1 MYAEVAWL
9 LVTSGTQAQPQ
20 VIFNSDYLP
29 DYLSVSYGYDKT
41 NFACYVDDNTPH
53 VAGDSIDGTSKSTE
67 HDSMNFFK
75 RFLTNE
81 CKQVVIDV
89 ILSQVNKV
97 G

>member
-9 LVTSGTQAQPQ
+9 LVSSGTQAQPQ
-20 VIFNSDYLP
+20 VIFDPHYLP
-29 DYLSVSYGYDKT
+29 DYLSFSYGYDKT

-53 VAGDSIDGTSKSTE
+53 AAGDSIDGTSKSIE
-67 HDSMNFFK
+67 HNSMNFFK

-81 CKQVVIDV
+81 SKQMVIDA

>member
-9 LVTSGTQAQPQ
+9 LVSSGTQAQPQ
-20 VIFNSDYLP
+20 VIFDPDYLP
-29 DYLSVSYGYDKT
+29 DYLSFSYGYDKT

-53 VAGDSIDGTSKSTE
+53 ATGDNIDGTSKSIE
-67 HDSMNFFK
+67 HNSMNFFK

-81 CKQVVIDV
+81 SKQMVIDA

>member
-9 LVTSGTQAQPQ
+9 LVSSGTQAQPQ
-20 VIFNSDYLP
+20 VIFAPDYLP
-29 DYLSVSYGYDKT
+29 DYLSFSYGYDKT

-53 VAGDSIDGTSKSTE
+53 ATGDSIDGTSKSIE
-67 HDSMNFFK
+67 HNSMNFFK

-81 CKQVVIDV
+81 SKQMVIDA